1 MLIYR
6 ISKPDGVVPDQT
18 ARMLSELGFMLFTC
32 TYVHLQILIHIGLLN
47 PTKME
52 KIYIFFTSFKFLK
65 KYRVYIITNEGDGT
79 TL

>member
-18 ARMLSELGFMLFTC
+18 ARMLSELGFMLFT
-32 TYVHLQILIHIGLLN
+32 YVHLQILIHIGLLY
-47 PTKME
+47 PTKMV
-52 KIYIFFTSFKFLK
+52 KINIFFTSFKFLK
-65 KYRVYIITNEGDGT
+65 KYRVYIINNEGDGT